1 MSSIVATN
9 ISSFAKISPVKGFV
23 FKGKRNLLTIAVN
36 DFYPESMASLPRI
49 WTDVDRMVLHVCSFN
64 AETGTAT
71 EIVATADTDV
81 DATLI
86 NYSAAGQVVL
96 KLGALTTLLGAAIPD
111 AEYLVRLTS
120 YVGELATQVLHESQQ
135 VARIVFVDTETV

>member
-81 DATLI
+81 DATLNQLFRCWTGGAETRRPDNI
-86 NYSAAGQVVL
+86 AGCSHSGCRIS
-96 KLGALTTLLGAAIPD
+96 GAPYFVCWRARNTGA
-111 AEYLVRLTS
+111 T
-120 YVGELATQVLHESQQ
+120 
-135 VARIVFVDTETV
+135 